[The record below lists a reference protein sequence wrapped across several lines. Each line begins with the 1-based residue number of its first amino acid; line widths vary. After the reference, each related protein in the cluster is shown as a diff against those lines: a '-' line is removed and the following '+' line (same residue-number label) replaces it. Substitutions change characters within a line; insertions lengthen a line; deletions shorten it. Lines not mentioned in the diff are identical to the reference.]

1 MCELDQ
7 LSEMGPKA
15 GGISRRQFGAIG
27 AVTGLGAAFV
37 PFATAC
43 AQGAGGLTENDVSFA
58 APGGTMDAFFVHPGE
73 GKHPAVIIWPDI
85 AGLRDAFKAMGRRL
99 ASSGYAVLVVNPFYR
114 SAPAPQ
120 FKDFADF
127 RDNGGFQKVG
137 PWMAENSHEN
147 VTETAKAVVAW
158 LDEQGAVDTAKGIGN
173 QGYCMGGPFT
183 VRTAAA
189 VPARVKAAASFHGG
203 GLVTNRQ
210 NPEDPNLPIKLLPAT
225 QASYLIAI
233 AKNDDAQ
240 APDEKDQ
247 LKAAA
252 EAAGRPAEIEVYQG
266 DHGWTVADSPVYN
279 EAEAER
285 AWTNL
290 LELYE
295 TALA

>member
-7 LSEMGPKA
+7 LSDMGRVN
-15 GGISRRQFGAIG
+15 RRQFGKIG
-27 AVTGLGAAFV
+27 TVAGIGAAFA
-37 PFATAC
+37 PWATAC
-43 AQGAGGLTENDVSFA
+43 AQGAGGLTESDVKFA

-85 AGLRDAFKAMGRRL
+85 AGLRDAFKVMGRRL
-99 ASSGYAVLVVNPFYR
+99 ASAGYSVLVVNPFYR
-114 SAPAPQ
+114 TLPAPQ

-127 RDNGGFQKVG
+127 RDNGGFGKVG
-137 PWMAENSHEN
+137 PWMAQNSHEN
-147 VTETAKAVVAW
+147 VLETAKAVVAW
-158 LDEQGAVDTAKGIGN
+158 LDQQAAVDTAKGIGN

-203 GLVTNRQ
+203 GLVFNQQ
-210 NPEDPNLPIKLLPAT
+210 NPDDPNVPVKLLPQT
-225 QASYLIAI
+225 QASFLFAI

-240 APDEKDQ
+240 RPTDKDA

-252 EAAGRPAEIEVYQG
+252 AAAGRPAEVEVYQA

-285 AWTNL
+285 AWTRL
-290 LELYE
+290 LALYK
-295 TALA
+295 TAL